1 MASQQVMTALQI
13 QTVSRAPYCFNDLGI
28 LRVVFD
34 FFPKP
39 AYVNGYGGT
48 VAHIIKAPDL
58 FEKLLFG
65 KNNIRIFR
73 QKQQKRKLTV
83 GKFYLG
89 LSLIG
94 FPTFR
99 KYC

>member
-1 MASQQVMTALQI
+1 MASQQVMTGLQI

-48 VAHIIKAPDL
+48 VPHIIKAPNL
-58 FEKLLFG
+58 FEKLFFG
-65 KNNIRIFR
+65 KTIFGFSAR
-73 QKQQKRKLTV
+73 NSKSANSR
-83 GKFYLG
+83 LG
-89 LSLIG
+89 NFISA
-94 FPTFR
+94 FPL
-99 KYC
+99 